1 MIRAIVCGA
10 AGRMGGRIVALL
22 QEAHD
27 FALAGAVE
35 RPGHPGIGKDAGEA
49 AGVGKC
55 GIDLVGDLRAVVK
68 EGQVV
73 LDFTNPESAIAA
85 LAITADAR
93 VPMVIG
99 TTGISAAGLDR
110 IRELSTTI
118 PCVLSPNMS
127 VGVNI
132 LYKVLA
138 DVASTLGDD
147 YDVEIFETHHR
158 FKKDAPSG
166 TALRMAQVIASAL
179 GRNLDKAG
187 IYGRKGMVGERVKEE
202 IAIHALRAGDVV
214 GEHTVVF
221 GGMGERVEI
230 THRAH
235 SRDNFG
241 RGALRAARWVI
252 GRPPGLYDMQDVLGV
267 KG

>member
-1 MIRAIVCGA
+1 M
-10 AGRMGGRIVALL
+10 
-22 QEAHD
+22 AH
-27 FALAGAVE
+27 L
-35 RPGHPGIGKDAGEA
+35 
-49 AGVGKC
+49 
-55 GIDLVGDLRAVVK
+55 
-68 EGQVV
+68 
-73 LDFTNPESAIAA
+73 AIAA
-85 LAITADAR
+85 DAG

-99 TTGISAAGLDR
+99 TTGIGAADLER
-110 IRELSTTI
+110 ARELSATI

-132 LYKVLA
+132 LFKVLA
-138 DVASTLGDD
+138 EVASTLGDD
-147 YDVEIFETHHR
+147 YDVEVFETHHR
-158 FKKDAPSG
+158 FKKDSPSG

-179 GRNLDKAG
+179 GRDLGRAG
-187 IYGRKGMVGERVKEE
+187 IFGRKGMVGERVKEE

-235 SRDNFG
+235 SRDNFA

-252 GRPPGLYDMQDVLGV
+252 GRPPGVYDMQDVLGL